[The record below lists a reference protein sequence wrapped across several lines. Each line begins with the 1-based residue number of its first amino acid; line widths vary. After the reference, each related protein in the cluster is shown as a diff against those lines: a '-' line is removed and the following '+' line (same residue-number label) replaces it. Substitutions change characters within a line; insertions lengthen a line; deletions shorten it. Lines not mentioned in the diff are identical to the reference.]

1 ERKLPFLDDIRD
13 ESEAQMRLVLQP
25 KSRTVEPEMLM
36 EQLFRLTDLEN
47 RFSLNLNVLGA
58 DNVPRVMSLRDALR
72 AFLDHRHEVLVRRSK
87 FRLGKIEHRLEIL
100 DGFLIAF
107 LNLDKVIKIIRT
119 EDEPKPKLMKA
130 FKLSDVQAEAILN
143 MRLRQ
148 LRRLEETEIKKE
160 HAALSDERKEIRA
173 LLRDETKRWKKI
185 GSEIT
190 EIKKL
195 FSDKSGLG
203 KRRTVIGEPPSAVI
217 VPLEAMIEREPI
229 TVVCSHLGWIRAAKG
244 HITDADKLKYKEGDK
259 PRFAIHAQTTDKLLV
274 FATNGRFYTLGC
286 DKLPT
291 GRGHGEPLRLM
302 IDLGNGHDVVNLLVH
317 EPGRRLLV
325 ASDKGRGFIVPENE
339 VIAQTKNGKQ
349 VLNLASDE
357 EAAACSVVGP
367 EDNYVAALGDNRK
380 LLIFRMDNLPEMN
393 RGRGVILQRYNQGG
407 LADAKTY
414 NAKEGLTWR
423 FGKDRSHTETDLKR
437 WIGKR
442 AQAGLI
448 VPKGFPKTGKF
459 G

>member
-1 ERKLPFLDDIRD
+1 
-13 ESEAQMRLVLQP
+13 VLEP
-25 KSRTVEPEMLM
+25 KSRAAEPAMLM
-36 EQLFRLTDLEN
+36 EQLFRLTDLES
-47 RFSLNLNVLGA
+47 RFSLNLNVLDA

-72 AFLDHRHEVLVRRSK
+72 AFLDHRHEVLVRRAE

-100 DGFLIAF
+100 AGFLIAF

-148 LRRLEETEIKKE
+148 LRKLEETEIKKE

-173 LLRDETKRWKKI
+173 LLRDEGRRWKKI
-185 GSEIT
+185 AAEIADM
-190 EIKKL
+190 KKL
-195 FSDKSGLG
+195 FGEKSGLG

-229 TVVCSHLGWIRAAKG
+229 TVVCSRMGWIRAVKG
-244 HITDADKLKYKEGDK
+244 HIADTEKLKYKEGDK
-259 PRFAIHAQTTDKLLV
+259 PRFALHAQTTDKLV
-274 FATNGRFYTLGC
+274 IFATNGRFYTVGC
-286 DKLPT
+286 DKLPS

-302 IDLGNGHDVVNLLVH
+302 IDLGNGGHDVVTLFVH
-317 EPGRRLLV
+317 QADRRILV
-325 ASDKGRGFIVPENE
+325 ASDTGRGFIVPEND
-339 VIAQTKNGKQ
+339 VVAQTKNGKQ
-349 VLNLASDE
+349 VLNLGSGE
-357 EAAACSVVGP
+357 EAAACAIVGP
-367 EDNYVAALGDNRK
+367 DDNYVAALGENRK
-380 LLIFRMDNLPEMN
+380 LLIFRMNELPEMT

-414 NAKEGLTWR
+414 NAKDGLTWQL
-423 FGKDRSHTETDLKR
+423 GKDRGHTETDLKR

-442 AQAGLI
+442 SQAGLI
-448 VPKGFPKTGKF
+448 VPKGFPRSGKF
-459 G
+459 S